1 MRAPRDRS
9 RRLMDGTRWRTFM
22 RLLRLDDLMTYYT
35 NARPRRWPPRGGS
48 RPRHGLRTSRVT
60 VPHLADAARLVYQL
74 DGSRHA
80 VSLRQAVRLRRA
92 DEREIG
98 SGGPVK
104 AVLKR

>member
-1 MRAPRDRS
+1 
-9 RRLMDGTRWRTFM
+9 
-22 RLLRLDDLMTYYT
+22 
-35 NARPRRWPPRGGS
+35 
-48 RPRHGLRTSRVT
+48 
-60 VPHLADAARLVYQL
+60 VPHLADVARLVYQL

-104 AVLKR
+104 AVLER

>member
-1 MRAPRDRS
+1 
-9 RRLMDGTRWRTFM
+9 
-22 RLLRLDDLMTYYT
+22 MTSYT
-35 NARPRRWPPRGGS
+35 NARPGVGLLVVDLDLGTASVRTPRVDSLNGK
-48 RPRHGLRTSRVT
+48 T
-60 VPHLADAARLVYQL
+60 VPHLADVARLVYQL

-80 VSLRQAVRLRRA
+80 VSLRYAVRLRRA